1 MKYYIAS
8 VAPEPQENAH
18 RHSFYVVFFSQN
30 GWQDELRRGQYFH
43 SRKDAEKE
51 LHLVGQTEPNRTR
64 HRRVVDEEE
73 AQLLEVL
80 GSLVDGV

>member
-8 VAPEPQENAH
+8 VAPEPQENAP
-18 RHSFYVVFFSQN
+18 RHHFYVMFYGPP
-30 GWQDELRRGQYFH
+30 GWQDELRHAQYFY

-51 LHLVGQTEPNRTR
+51 LALVEMDNPGIAR